1 MSQSFRPP
9 TSIRTVLAT
18 SSLALATMLAGPALA
33 QTTPEPA
40 ATGEATQSDAASK
53 PNILI
58 IYPDDVG
65 WTNVSAYGQGVMGYT
80 TPNIDRLAREGIMF
94 TEHYSQPSSTAGR
107 AALITGQYPIRSG
120 MTSVGLP
127 GSPLGLKA
135 ESPTLAEVLKGQGY
149 ATGQFGKNH
158 LGDSNSSLPTVH
170 GFDEFFG
177 NLYHLN
183 AEETPE
189 QRDYPQDPEFKA
201 KYGPRGVLHSWA
213 TDVDDQ
219 TVDPRFGKVGKQRIE
234 DTGPLTIE
242 RMKTI
247 DANFIDASL
256 DFVARAKEADK
267 PWFVW
272 LNPSRMHLFQHLTD
286 ENRYLAQEA
295 TMEDDVYG
303 SGMIEHDMQVGDL
316 LEKLKAMGELD
327 NTIVIWSTDNGPSHG
342 ARVHGGTT
350 PFRGEK
356 MTTYEGGVRVP
367 FIAWWPGQIP
377 GGRVMQG
384 IQTNMDVFT
393 TLAAAAGVKDVA
405 ADVLAEKNQ
414 IIDGV
419 NNLDWWKGIS
429 DKSNRNDFIYYEG
442 NDVRAVRLGK
452 WKMHFAT
459 SEGFYDAWKQL
470 KFPMVMNL
478 HFDPYESFDTVT
490 DLTYGNERKQ
500 WLMGPI
506 QDLLAA
512 HVQTLIEHPPV
523 QVAPSFDLSKIMNQV
538 GSGAN

>member
-1 MSQSFRPP
+1 MKQFADFRRG
-9 TSIRTVLAT
+9 IGRAA
-18 SSLALATMLAGPALA
+18 LALALVAAAAPMAHAQSGGGDAGH
-33 QTTPEPA
+33 
-40 ATGEATQSDAASK
+40 

-65 WTNVSAYGQGVMGYT
+65 WSNVSVYGNGVMGYT
-80 TPNIDRLAREGIMF
+80 TPNIDRLAREGAMF

-107 AALITGQYPIRSG
+107 ASLITGQYPIRSG

-135 ESPTLAEVLKGQGY
+135 GSPTLAELLKEQGY

-170 GFDEFFG
+170 GFDEFYG

-189 QRDYPQDPEFKA
+189 QRDYPKDAAFKTR
-201 KYGPRGVLHSWA
+201 YGPRGVLHSWA
-213 TDVDDQ
+213 TGTDDQ
-219 TVDPRFGKVGKQRIE
+219 TVDPRFGKVGKQKIQ
-234 DTGPLTIE
+234 DTGALTIE
-242 RMKTI
+242 RMKNI
-247 DANFIDASL
+247 DQNFIDASL
-256 DFVARAKEADK
+256 DFVKRAKDSGK

-286 ENRYLAQEA
+286 QNQYLAQDA
-295 TMEDDVYG
+295 TMSDDIYG
-303 SGMIEHDMQVGDL
+303 SGMIEHDMQVGAM
-316 LEKLKAMGELD
+316 LEKLRAMGALE
-327 NTIVIWSTDNGPSHG
+327 NTIVIWSTDNGPSHN
-342 ARVHGGTT
+342 ARTYGGTT

-367 FIAWWPGQIP
+367 FIAWWPGHIP
-377 GGRVMQG
+377 AGQVKQG
-384 IQTNMDVFT
+384 IQANMDVFT
-393 TLAAAAGVKDVA
+393 TLAAAAGIQDPVGR
-405 ADVLAEKNQ
+405 VLKEKNQ
-414 IIDGV
+414 VIDGV
-419 NNLDWWKGIS
+419 NNLDWWEGKS
-429 DKSNRNDFIYYEG
+429 DHSNRNNYIYYEG
-442 NDVRAVRLGK
+442 NEIRAVRLNQ

-459 SEGFYDAWKQL
+459 SEGFFDAWKEL
-470 KFPMVMNL
+470 KFPMVMNI
-478 HFDPYESFDTVT
+478 HFDPYETFDTVT

-512 HVQTLIEHPPV
+512 HIKSLTEHPPL
-523 QVAPSFDLSKIMNQV
+523 QIAPSFNLSKMTEKLQTVSN
-538 GSGAN
+538 

>member
-1 MSQSFRPP
+1 MINQSLRSHALWRTLTVT
-9 TSIRTVLAT
+9 TSAF
-18 SSLALATMLAGPALA
+18 ALSMAFQSPVSA
-33 QTTPEPA
+33 Q
-40 ATGEATQSDAASK
+40 EAKAKK

-58 IYPDDVG
+58 IFPDDVG
-65 WTNVSAYGQGVMGYT
+65 WSNVSAYGQGVMGYT

-107 AALITGQYPIRSG
+107 ASLITGQYPIRSG

-127 GSPLGLKA
+127 GSPLGLKDG
-135 ESPTLAEVLKGQGY
+135 SPTLAEVLKKEGY

-158 LGDSNSSLPTVH
+158 LGDINSALPTLH

-177 NLYHLN
+177 NFYHLN

-189 QRDYPQDPEFKA
+189 QRDYPKDPAFKA

-213 TDVDDQ
+213 TNVDDP
-219 TVDPRFGKVGKQRIE
+219 TVDPRFGKVGKQKIE

-247 DANFIDASL
+247 DEKFMDASL
-256 DFVARAKEADK
+256 DFVKRAKDANK

-272 LNPSRMHLFQHLTD
+272 LNPSRMHLFQHLID
-286 ENRYLAQEA
+286 KNRYLAQDA
-295 TMEDDVYG
+295 TMSDDVYG
-303 SGMIEHDMQVGDL
+303 SGLIEHDMQVGEL
-316 LEKLKAMGELD
+316 LAKLKTAGELD
-327 NTIVIWSTDNGPSHG
+327 NTIVIWSTDNGPSHN
-342 ARVHGGTT
+342 ARIHGGTT

-377 GGRVMQG
+377 GGRVMRG
-384 IQTNMDVFT
+384 IQANMDVFT

-405 ADVLAEKNQ
+405 ANVLKDKNQ

-419 NNLDWWKGIS
+419 NNLDWWQGKS
-429 DKSNRNDFIYYEG
+429 DRSNRNDYIYYEG
-442 NDVRAVRLGK
+442 NDVRAVRWGK

-459 SEGFYDAWKQL
+459 SEGFYMPWKEL

-478 HFDPYESFDTVT
+478 HFDPFESFDSQT

-506 QDLLAA
+506 QDLLLT
-512 HVQTLIEHPPV
+512 HVKSLQQYPPL
-523 QVAPSFDLSKIMNQV
+523 QVAPSFDLSKIIAKSN
-538 GSGAN
+538 SGAH